1 MQVDANKAEGG
12 RLKIRWHMFFGVC
25 QESAIMRYLTG
36 DGQKYGHKI
45 PAEKSLDRTSLNDQ
59 NDFLLID
66 PLTKM
71 TFYYRR
77 IWGE

>member
-45 PAEKSLDRTSLNDQ
+45 PAEKSLDRTSLN
-59 NDFLLID
+59 NNSLGGRSSKALV
-66 PLTKM
+66 
-71 TFYYRR
+71 
-77 IWGE
+77 